1 MGPGY
6 DSLSEQVQQEQDLK
20 TRALKQ
26 LKRNALGRLPP
37 SNLVFQKLDVN
48 RTKPET
54 PEFIFL
60 VGHIVFF

>member
-26 LKRNALGRLPP
+26 WRRNTLGRLPP
-37 SNLVFQKLDVN
+37 SNLVLKKHSAY
-48 RTKPET
+48 RTKTKT

-60 VGHIVFF
+60 VGHVVFF

>member
-48 RTKPET
+48 RTKPEM